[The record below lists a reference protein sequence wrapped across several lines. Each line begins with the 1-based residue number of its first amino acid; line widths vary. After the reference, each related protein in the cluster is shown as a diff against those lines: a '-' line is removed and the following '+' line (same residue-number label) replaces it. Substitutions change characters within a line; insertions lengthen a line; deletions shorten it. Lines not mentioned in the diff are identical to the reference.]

1 VLRTKRSGN
10 IASGAFLALLGLAAA
25 WASTEIGEGAG
36 GQLHPRTFP
45 LLIGVLLFIGGAAL
59 SIQSLVAK
67 TGGDK
72 PIDWPDHRG
81 WKFWLMALA
90 ALVLCVALSVPLG
103 FLVTSFFFV
112 SGFIWYFGR
121 YRPVVAA
128 AWALGVV
135 VFIYVVFVR
144 LLDLTLPLGPLSFLS

>member
-1 VLRTKRSGN
+1 LRTKRSGN
-10 IASGAFLALLGLAAA
+10 IVSGAFLALLGLVAA

-36 GQLHPRTFP
+36 GQLHPRSFP
-45 LLIGVLLFIGGAAL
+45 LLVGVLLFIGGTAL
-59 SIQSLVAK
+59 SIQSLVAR
-67 TGGDK
+67 TAGDD
-72 PIDWPDHRG
+72 PIDWPDRKG

-90 ALVLCVALSVPLG
+90 ALVLYVALSVPLG
-103 FLVTSFFFV
+103 FLITSFFFV

-121 YRPVVAA
+121 YHPALAA
-128 AWALGVV
+128 AWALGVA